1 MSKSKGKI
9 LSSESSDESSE
20 EKDVQKRKR
29 EEPKAKKEAK
39 PVTADS
45 GDSNEKMFQIGKLR
59 YVRVSSFKKKTLIDI
74 REFYVDKNCDTK
86 PGRKGISLFP
96 EQWQS
101 LKDQIPNIDAAI
113 RKF

>member
-1 MSKSKGKI
+1 MSKSKGKVQ
-9 LSSESSDESSE
+9 SSESSESSE
-20 EKDVQKRKR
+20 EKDLQKRKR
-29 EEPKAKKEAK
+29 EEPKGKKEAK
-39 PVTADS
+39 SVPTDN

-59 YVRVSSFKKKTLIDI
+59 YVRVSAFKKKTLIDI

-101 LKDQIPNIDAAI
+101 LKEQIPNIDAAI